1 MMFFRVPIF
10 QEDGTGDPLKE
21 YTFPITQSA
30 GLHNVARHRNLP
42 MPAFAVRRNCTA
54 AIPPAAE
61 QDVGG
66 RACRS

>member
-1 MMFFRVPIF
+1 
-10 QEDGTGDPLKE
+10 LKE